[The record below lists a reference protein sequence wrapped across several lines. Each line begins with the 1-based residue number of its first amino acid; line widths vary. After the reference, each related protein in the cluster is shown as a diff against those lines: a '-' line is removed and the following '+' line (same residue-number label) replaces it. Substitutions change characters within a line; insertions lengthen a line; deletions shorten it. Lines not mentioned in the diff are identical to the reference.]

1 MEVIAIAR
9 PDVPQIFGSKNA
21 DAPNY
26 AEKNGAP
33 LVLTMTIFR
42 PLTTHGELQSFSI
55 GTTSAFPSS
64 LARDMARK
72 VYFKRMAMGQ
82 IFVFPSFAR
91 NTM

>member
-26 AEKNGAP
+26 AEKKGAP

-42 PLTTHGELQSFSI
+42 P
-55 GTTSAFPSS
+55 
-64 LARDMARK
+64 
-72 VYFKRMAMGQ
+72 
-82 IFVFPSFAR
+82 
-91 NTM
+91 